1 MQSPGPGRTVP
12 LHSSLSISRMPAYLP
27 THTIAVCVALGLALR
42 RRRQRK
48 RQLQRASSAAAAK
61 EVDEIDEFV
70 VDGFGSSK
78 EASSQQPSLASSH
91 TLGSDPLVS
100 YIYASQLGGKMSQRS
115 SGSAGRSQGGSS
127 GTGVHTW
134 EMGWAD
140 LQLQR
145 VVGAGSFGRVS

>member
-1 MQSPGPGRTVP
+1 MQCNCRALAVQCRYALFSV
-12 LHSSLSISRMPAYLP
+12 SLPHAGIPPYMS
-27 THTIAVCVALGLALR
+27 AVCVALGLALR
-42 RRRQRK
+42 RRRQQR
-48 RQLQRASSAAAAK
+48 RQLQRAGSAVAK

-78 EASSQQPSLASSH
+78 AASSQQPSLASSH

-100 YIYASQLGGKMSQRS
+100 YIYASQLGGKISQRS